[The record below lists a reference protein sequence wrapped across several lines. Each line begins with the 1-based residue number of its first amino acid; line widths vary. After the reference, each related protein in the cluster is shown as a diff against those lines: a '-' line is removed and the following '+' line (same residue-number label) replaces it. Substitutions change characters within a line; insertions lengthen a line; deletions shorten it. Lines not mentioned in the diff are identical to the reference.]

1 MRKLLLFVAAITLLG
16 SCKKEE
22 PTAEETKFTLSV
34 KNEIDGQAIVLNE
47 LNVQNGVGEAYS
59 VALLKYYLAHA
70 TLVKDDGTEVS
81 FQNYK
86 LIDESLQANNKLVKT
101 IPSGKYKRL
110 KFSVGVA
117 DADNHTGAQAGDLDP
132 VNGMFWTWSTG
143 YIFFKHEG
151 QFITSDGSTQGL
163 VYHYGGDHAL
173 VEIEIP
179 INLDIKGESMSKS
192 LVFDLHKAYTA
203 VNMITFT
210 NNNNH
215 QSLSAGDADWLSDM
229 SGNLSQSFHVE

>member
-1 MRKLLLFVAAITLLG
+1 MRRLLLFASFLVVLG
-16 SCKKEE
+16 ACKKDE
-22 PTAEETKFTLSV
+22 PAAEETKFTLLV
-34 KNEIDGQAIVLNE
+34 KNEINGSPIVMNE
-47 LNVQNGVGEAYS
+47 LGSQNGAGEAYS

-70 TLVKDDGTEVS
+70 TLIKDDGTEVA
-81 FQNYK
+81 FQTYK
-86 LIDESLQANNKLVKT
+86 LIDEELQANNKLVKT
-101 IPSGKYKRL
+101 IPSGKYTKL

-117 DADNHTGAQAGDLDP
+117 DSDNHTGAQAGDLDP
-132 VNGMFWTWSTG
+132 VYGMFWTWSTG

-151 QFITSDGSTQGL
+151 QFVASDGSTQGL

-179 INLDIKGESMSKS
+179 INLEIKGETMSKS

-203 VNMITFT
+203 ATTITFT

-215 QSLSAGDADWLSDM
+215 QSLSASDADWLSDM

>member
-1 MRKLLLFVAAITLLG
+1 MRKILFAAVLLAFLG
-16 SCKKEE
+16 ACKKEE
-22 PTAEETKFTLSV
+22 SEVNETKFTLSV
-34 KNEIDGQAIVLNE
+34 KNEINGESIVLNE
-47 LNVQNGVGEAYS
+47 LNAQNGVGEAYS

-70 TLVKDDGTEVS
+70 TLVKDDGTEVA
-81 FQNYK
+81 FQSYK

-151 QFITSDGSTQGL
+151 QFVSSNGSTQGL

-173 VEIEIP
+173 VDIEIP
-179 INLDIKGESMSKS
+179 INLEVKGENMTKS

-203 VNMITFT
+203 ATTITFT
-210 NNNNH
+210 DNNNH
-215 QSLSAGDADWLSDM
+215 QSLSASDADWLSDM
-229 SGNLSQSFHVE
+229 SSNLSQSFHFE